1 MMEKNCWVVES
12 INAGDGTGDMIINLP
27 PELLA
32 QTGLGIGDE
41 LSIKIENGLIVLR
54 PVAHSSAYLSSSKPS
69 RDALHKSYRS
79 LLEAYLHI
87 SSEASDLAIHEAIES
102 GFSAVVL
109 QALCDEGVLRP
120 TDREWIVPSRVF
132 RACLKDDVPF
142 DAGASDRLFR
152 TVHIVAMATAI
163 FDDSEKAYRW
173 LRKPKTQLAG
183 KTPLEFLQ
191 TVVGFHYVE
200 EMLIRVSEGLYG

>member
-1 MMEKNCWVVES
+1 MIEKKCWVVES
-12 INAGDGTGDMIINLP
+12 IDAGDGSGDMIINLP

-41 LSIKIENGLIVLR
+41 LSIKIENGSIVLR
-54 PVAHSSAYLSSSKPS
+54 PVARSSAFRPSAKPS
-69 RDALHKSYRS
+69 RETLHKTYRS

-87 SSEASDLAIHEAIES
+87 SSEASGLAIHKAIES
-102 GFSAVVL
+102 GFSAVTL
-109 QALCDEGVLRP
+109 KALCDVGILRP

-142 DAGASDRLFR
+142 DADASDRFYR
-152 TVHIVAMATAI
+152 TVHIVAMATAV
-163 FDDSEKAYRW
+163 FDDSKKATRW
-173 LRKPKTQLAG
+173 LSKPQSYLDG
-183 KTPLEFLQ
+183 KTPFELLQ
-191 TVVGFHYVE
+191 STVGFHEVE

>member
-1 MMEKNCWVVES
+1 MKEKNCWVVES
-12 INAGDGTGDMIINLP
+12 INAGDGSGDMIINLP

-41 LSIKIENGLIVLR
+41 LSIKIENGLIVMR
-54 PVAHSSAYLSSSKPS
+54 PVAHSLAYLPSSKP
-69 RDALHKSYRS
+69 REALHKTYRS

-87 SSEASDLAIHEAIES
+87 SSEASDLAIHKAIES
-102 GFSAVVL
+102 GFSAVIL
-109 QALCDEGVLRP
+109 QALCDEGVLKP
-120 TDREWIVPSRVF
+120 TDREWIVPSRAF
-132 RACLKDDVPF
+132 RACLKDDLPLDV
-142 DAGASDRLFR
+142 GASDRLFR

-173 LRKPKTQLAG
+173 LSKPQTQLAG

-191 TVVGFHYVE
+191 TVVGFHHVE